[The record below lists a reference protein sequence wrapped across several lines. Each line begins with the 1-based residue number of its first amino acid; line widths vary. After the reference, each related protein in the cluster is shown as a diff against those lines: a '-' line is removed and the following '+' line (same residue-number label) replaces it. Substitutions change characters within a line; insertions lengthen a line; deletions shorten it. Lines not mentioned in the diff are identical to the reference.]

1 MDRTERP
8 PRIRASPAM
17 LYLPMRQAHAGH
29 AQFYALYLRLFYSA
43 TVTKQRTLKSEIL
56 LNKKELLQ
64 TSAQDQFAKWAKLR
78 RSVDK
83 GLADLEKLSE
93 YLIASLAHRI
103 TLQRTCGHPPTT
115 VFSHLSIMLSLGH
128 PNGTLTLPL
137 SLPPRRRA
145 IVRADVLL
153 AQVQLGAVGDD
164 DGPAV
169 RHRLVVPQV
178 RGVLPAPGLVRAH
191 DVVARAALCA
201 RGLRELRGVADGV
214 QAGDQGGRA
223 RREGRDGRP
232 RAG

>member
-1 MDRTERP
+1 M
-8 PRIRASPAM
+8 
-17 LYLPMRQAHAGH
+17 
-29 AQFYALYLRLFYSA
+29 QFYAIYLRIFYSSA
-43 TVTKQRTLKSEIL
+43 VAQQKKLKADIL

-93 YLIASLAHRI
+93 YLIASLARRI
-103 TLQRTCGHPPTT
+103 ALQRTCGPPPTT

-145 IVRADVLL
+145 LVRADVLL

-178 RGVLPAPGLVRAH
+178 RGVLPAPGLVRAP
-191 DVVARAALCA
+191 DVVARAALRA
-201 RGLRELRGVADGV
+201 RGLRLVRGVADGV
-214 QAGDQGGRA
+214 QARYQGRGA
-223 RREGRDGRP
+223 RREGCDEPEYESEYERG
-232 RAG
+232 